1 MATPRQFR
9 ILMKTLDGAV
19 ARALLKA
26 VREKKVVI
34 KDVIEHIDDEQWIAE
49 AISLSEADITGA
61 TEEVRDAL
69 KKAGKLAGKI
79 NMADPE
85 VLSWLAAE
93 SSALVTAISEGQREA
108 IREVIAAGNAIGQ
121 SPRQTALTI
130 VGRVNKAGVREGGI
144 VGLNGPQGRADANAI
159 YALRSGDPSQMR
171 EYLKYTR
178 RDKRFDGIVK
188 AAMKAKKPVA
198 QKDLHK
204 IISRYQAR
212 LLKTRADTIARTETL
227 KAVNAGHQQAAQQA
241 VERGDLGSKG
251 TVYKEWIAAHDRRT
265 RDDHRRMDRQRV
277 LLNEPFISPD
287 GDRMMYPGDTSLGA
301 DPGATINCRCGMS
314 TVTVYDDQ

>member
-108 IREVIAAGNAIGQ
+108 IREVIA
-121 SPRQTALTI
+121 
-130 VGRVNKAGVREGGI
+130 
-144 VGLNGPQGRADANAI
+144 
-159 YALRSGDPSQMR
+159 
-171 EYLKYTR
+171 
-178 RDKRFDGIVK
+178 
-188 AAMKAKKPVA
+188 
-198 QKDLHK
+198 
-204 IISRYQAR
+204 
-212 LLKTRADTIARTETL
+212 
-227 KAVNAGHQQAAQQA
+227 
-241 VERGDLGSKG
+241 
-251 TVYKEWIAAHDRRT
+251 
-265 RDDHRRMDRQRV
+265 
-277 LLNEPFISPD
+277 
-287 GDRMMYPGDTSLGA
+287 
-301 DPGATINCRCGMS
+301 
-314 TVTVYDDQ
+314 